1 MYTFSFIFVP
11 VNLKI
16 LKFNLGQSNQ
26 QFVLGSLKKRYSV
39 YSAIHRQWKCFFII
53 QLVDLVNTVDDF
65 TGHFL
70 LITDKS
76 RFLLTRFEYS
86 AIRVDIALFT
96 G

>member
-39 YSAIHRQWKCFFII
+39 YSAIHRHTENILCGNVS
-53 QLVDLVNTVDDF
+53 L
-65 TGHFL
+65 
-70 LITDKS
+70 
-76 RFLLTRFEYS
+76 
-86 AIRVDIALFT
+86 
-96 G
+96 